1 MAFKII
7 FLVLLIAGFSW
18 CYNNI
23 NIADFTKENITEQI
37 KKEQTINTVQKAREK
52 RNKEVQ
58 QIMDKY

>member
-1 MAFKII
+1 MAFKIV
-7 FLVLLIAGFSW
+7 FLILLIAGFSW

-23 NIADFTKENITEQI
+23 NIKDFTQENITEQI

-58 QIMDKY
+58 QIMDRM